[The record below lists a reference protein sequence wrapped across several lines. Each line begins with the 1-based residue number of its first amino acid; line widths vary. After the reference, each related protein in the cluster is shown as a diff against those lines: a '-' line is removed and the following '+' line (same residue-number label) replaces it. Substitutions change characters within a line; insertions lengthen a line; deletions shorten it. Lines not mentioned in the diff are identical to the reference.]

1 MNLNFI
7 LVTAENAEISFDKVC
22 FEYVH
27 GQKILDN
34 LSFTVPAGQ
43 NYAIVGGKPD
53 QGAFF
58 FFLFYYFLF
67 FLWFLCFYIILNI
80 LKFFLCFQ
88 IFFLLFPY
96 SQKRRKKKK
105 DKGIN

>member
-58 FFLFYYFLF
+58 SFFFIIFYFFCDFYVFMFL
-67 FLWFLCFYIILNI
+67 YH
-80 LKFFLCFQ
+80 
-88 IFFLLFPY
+88 
-96 SQKRRKKKK
+96 S
-105 DKGIN
+105 